1 MDILKTL
8 QQLVACGMTQAE
20 IGAEVNRDQSTIS
33 DMLNHGVGLKNPSYE
48 LVTNLQKLAAR
59 KLKQTTKP
67 KNPL

>member
-1 MDILKTL
+1 MQILKTL
-8 QQLVACGMTQAE
+8 QQLVASGMTQAE

-33 DMLNHGVGLKNPSYE
+33 DMINHGIGLKNPSYE
-48 LVTNLQKLAAR
+48 LVTNLKKLAAR